1 MKVKNAKDFWA
12 GIMFAVLGVFFIV
25 FAQENEMGSSAH
37 MGPAFFPTL
46 LGGLLSAIGLYIALL
61 GLMFRP
67 TLSDGKIEAFH
78 WDILGWILGSVF
90 VFTLLLKPLGLMV
103 SLAVMI
109 VLSLL
114 AERKLYL
121 KETVALIVVL
131 DFIAWAA
138 FVYGIGMIVP
148 VWPSFLH

>member
-1 MKVKNAKDFWA
+1 MSTNKKTKNKRAKSAKRVKAEKKDY
-12 GIMFAVLGVFFIV
+12 
-25 FAQENEMGSSAH
+25 
-37 MGPAFFPTL
+37 
-46 LGGLLSAIGLYIALL
+46 LSAY
-61 GLMFRP
+61 
-67 TLSDGKIEAFH
+67 
-78 WDILGWILGSVF
+78 
-90 VFTLLLKPLGLMV
+90 
-103 SLAVMI
+103 MI

>member
-1 MKVKNAKDFWA
+1 MCS
-12 GIMFAVLGVFFIV
+12 
-25 FAQENEMGSSAH
+25 QH
-37 MGPAFFPTL
+37 
-46 LGGLLSAIGLYIALL
+46 AIDE
-61 GLMFRP
+61 
-67 TLSDGKIEAFH
+67 DGE
-78 WDILGWILGSVF
+78 
-90 VFTLLLKPLGLMV
+90 PLALMV

-109 VLSLL
+109 ILSLL

-121 KETVALIVVL
+121 KETIALIVVL

>member
-1 MKVKNAKDFWA
+1 
-12 GIMFAVLGVFFIV
+12 
-25 FAQENEMGSSAH
+25 
-37 MGPAFFPTL
+37 
-46 LGGLLSAIGLYIALL
+46 
-61 GLMFRP
+61 
-67 TLSDGKIEAFH
+67 
-78 WDILGWILGSVF
+78 
-90 VFTLLLKPLGLMV
+90 MV

-121 KETVALIVVL
+121 KETVALIL

-148 VWPSFLH
+148 VWPSLLH

>member
-1 MKVKNAKDFWA
+1 
-12 GIMFAVLGVFFIV
+12 
-25 FAQENEMGSSAH
+25 
-37 MGPAFFPTL
+37 
-46 LGGLLSAIGLYIALL
+46 
-61 GLMFRP
+61 
-67 TLSDGKIEAFH
+67 
-78 WDILGWILGSVF
+78 
-90 VFTLLLKPLGLMV
+90 MV

-109 VLSLL
+109 ILSLL